1 MPTAENQFHFAGAV
15 STAGDG
21 HAFGFL
27 SERVRLVNRG
37 GIPLHFSLDS
47 STATTDDPEL
57 LHGEVFDGEAETA
70 VAGVISTSTTTSTGG
85 EDKQYRLDAWGG

>member
-1 MPTAENQFHFAGAV
+1 MPTAENQFNYKGQL

-21 HAFGFL
+21 HDFGFT

-37 GIPLHFSLDS
+37 GVPLHFSLDS

-57 LHGEVFDGEAETA
+57 LHGEVFDGEATTK
-70 VAGVISTSTTTSTGG
+70 VAGLISTSTTTSTGS
-85 EDKQYRLDAWGG
+85 EDKQYQLSAWGG